1 MTRNFTGMRSGGDGG
16 NVNPIFARYGK
27 HSAKKVFL
35 DKARGID
42 DSKLTPEER
51 YQKTF
56 NAKMDELKK
65 KALTGG
71 SKYKFSL
78 PGTSANEEKK
88 LSKNMEAFI
97 ARAAAKQAR
106 EEEKKRREEAQITI
120 KVKSFTGP
128 YGGRIDAKG
137 RIFGPGNKLL
147 AKVNLKTGI
156 VRNING
162 TRICKYKSDSPGFA
176 EHAISQFIAK
186 ECNPNK
192 GSWMGGT
199 TGHAGSVMGNFYG
212 TTPPPSGGMG
222 SFYGHSDKGGGGF
235 WG

>member
-1 MTRNFTGMRSGGDGG
+1 MTRNFTGARGGGDGG
-16 NVNPIFARYGK
+16 NVNPIFERYGK
-27 HSAKKVFL
+27 HSAKKTFM

-42 DSKLTPEER
+42 DSKLTPEEK
-51 YQKTF
+51 YQKTVA
-56 NAKMDELKK
+56 AKMDELKK
-65 KALTGG
+65 KAMSGG

-78 PGTSANEEKK
+78 PGTNPNEEKK

-106 EEEKKRREEAQITI
+106 EEEKKRQQEAQ
-120 KVKSFTGP
+120 VKISPKGFTGP

-137 RIFGPGNKLL
+137 KIFGPGNKLL

-156 VRNING
+156 VRSING
-162 TRICKYKSDSPGFA
+162 TRICKYNPKSPAPS
-176 EHAISQFIAK
+176 EHAIVQFISK

-192 GSWMGGT
+192 ATWMGGT
-199 TGHAGSVMGNFYG
+199 TGHAGSVMGSFYG
-212 TTPPPSGGMG
+212 NSAPPSGGMG
-222 SFYGHSDKGGGGF
+222 SFYGHSDKGGGF